1 MYVSLS
7 LSSSPKWKNLENHFE
22 TPVEKAKTRRNE
34 NAETKRKCRNY
45 VADNS
50 QKLYVVGKS
59 QSYCADAKRSTAG
72 RRTFVKGIFEKER
85 SVRSNSTQTSTTWI
99 NAQKQ
104 GLHEERRNN
113 TWNRDSRENATS

>member
-1 MYVSLS
+1 MLSLS
-7 LSSSPKWKNLENHFE
+7 LSLSHCHRVPSGKNLENHFE
-22 TPVEKAKTRRNE
+22 TPVEKAKTKRNE

-59 QSYCADAKRSTAG
+59 QSYCADARRSTAG
-72 RRTFVKGIFEKER
+72 RRTIAKGIFKKER
-85 SVRSNSTQTSTTWI
+85 FVRSQITQTPTTWI
-99 NAQKQ
+99 NAQKH

-113 TWNRDSRENATS
+113 A